1 MIQLLLLAIVWQ
13 PVKVDKFILA
23 NGLTLLVYEDHF
35 APVVS
40 AQIHYRVGAYNDPKG
55 LTGISHLLE
64 HMAFKGTK
72 KYGPKVYDRMIHEA
86 GGEENGFTS
95 THVTAYFANLHKD
108 RYAIEL
114 EFEADRMANLLLDPK
129 EFEPEKHVVMEERRL
144 SENDPYGA
152 FGELH
157 ELLTYTSHPYRNP
170 VLGFMQDIERITLAD
185 IRAWYKRHYN
195 PANAIVVVA
204 GDVKAEAVYRQVD
217 KLFGKLKG
225 LPVRDEVFTETP
237 QQGERRFEC
246 RKDVRMPAV
255 GIQYHTVPVLDP
267 DGYALNLIATILS
280 QGRSS
285 RFQREMVRD
294 KNLAVNIYAYSST
307 AKYGGTFY
315 VFGMPQTGVDV
326 KALEIEIEN
335 QLERLKTDKVCA
347 EELDKAK
354 RLVMA
359 QTIYRQDAP
368 TGIGFTIAN
377 WENTTGD
384 WQNIN
389 RFPEEIQKVTADEIS
404 RVARKYFTRD
414 NRTVGYLLPAENT
427 EEK

>member
-1 MIQLLLLAIVWQ
+1 MIQILLFLAIWQ
-13 PVKVDKFILA
+13 PIKVDKFVLD
-23 NGLTLLVYEDHF
+23 NGLTILVYEDHF

-40 AQIHYRVGAYNDPKG
+40 AQIHYRVGAYDEPKG

-72 KYGPKVYDRMIHEA
+72 KHGPKVYDRAIHEA

-95 THVTAYFANLHKD
+95 SHVTAYFANLHKE
-108 RYAIEL
+108 RYAMEL
-114 EFEADRMANLLLDPK
+114 EFEADRMMNLLLDPK

-144 SENDPYGA
+144 NDNDPYGA

-157 ELLTYTSHPYRNP
+157 DLLTYTYHPYRNP
-170 VLGFMQDIERITLAD
+170 VVGFMSDLERIELAD
-185 IRAWYKRHYN
+185 IKAWYKKYYN

-204 GDVKAEAVYRQVD
+204 GDVNAATVRNLVN
-217 KLFGKLKG
+217 KLFGKMKG
-225 LPVRDEVFTETP
+225 IPVRGETFTEPP
-237 QQGERRFEC
+237 QQGERRFEY

-255 GIQYHTVPVLDP
+255 GIQYHTVTVKEP
-267 DGYALNLIATILS
+267 DAYVLNLIAMILS

-285 RFQREMVRD
+285 RFQREVVRD
-294 KNLAVNIYAYSST
+294 MNLAVNIYAYSST
-307 AKYGGTFY
+307 AKYAGTFY
-315 VFGMPQTGVDV
+315 AFGMPQAGIEV
-326 KALEIEIEN
+326 KTLETEIEN
-335 QLERLKTDKVCA
+335 QLERLKTEKVGI

-359 QTIYRQDAP
+359 QTIYRQDSP

-389 RFPEEIQKVTADEIS
+389 RFPDEIQKVTADDII
-404 RVARKYFTRD
+404 RVAQKYFVRD
-414 NRTVGYLLPAENT
+414 NRTVGYLLPAEKS

>member
-1 MIQLLLLAIVWQ
+1 MIQLLLFTIIWQ
-13 PVKVDKFILA
+13 PVKVDKFILD

-40 AQIHYRVGAYNDPKG
+40 AQIHYRVGAYDEPKG

-72 KYGPKVYDRMIHEA
+72 KYGPKVYDRTIHEA

-95 THVTAYFANLHKD
+95 NHVTAYFANLHKD

-114 EFEADRMANLLLDPK
+114 EFEADRMTNLLLDPK

-144 SENDPYGA
+144 NDNDPYGS
-152 FGELH
+152 FDELLG
-157 ELLTYTSHPYRNP
+157 LLTYTYSPYRNP
-170 VLGFMQDIERITLAD
+170 VVGFMSDLERITLAD
-185 IRAWYKRHYN
+185 VKSWYRRYYN

-204 GDVKAEAVYRQVD
+204 GDVRAADVRLLVN
-217 KLFGKLKG
+217 KLFGKMKG
-225 LPVRDEVFTETP
+225 ALARPDSFVEPP
-237 QQGERRFEC
+237 QQGERRFEY
-246 RKDVRMPAV
+246 RKDVRMPAI
-255 GIQYHTVPVLDP
+255 GIQYQTVSVLDP
-267 DGYALNLIATILS
+267 DAYALNLIAMILS

-285 RFQREMVRD
+285 RFQRETVRE
-294 KNLAVNIYAYSST
+294 KNLAADIYAYSAT
-307 AKYGGTFY
+307 AKYGGTFIA
-315 VFGMPQTGVDV
+315 FGIPQAGVDV
-326 KALEIEIEN
+326 KTLETEIEN
-335 QLERLKTDKVCA
+335 QMERLKTEKVAA

-384 WQNIN
+384 WNNIN
-389 RFPEEIQKVTADEIS
+389 RFPEEIQKVTADDIQ
-404 RVARKYFTRD
+404 RIARKYLIKE
-414 NRTVGYLLPAENT
+414 NRTVGYLLPSERS

>member
-1 MIQLLLLAIVWQ
+1 MIQLLLFLAIWQ
-13 PVKVDKFILA
+13 PIKVDKFVLD

-40 AQIHYRVGAYNDPKG
+40 AQIHYRVGAYNEPKG
-55 LTGISHLLE
+55 RTGISHLLE

-72 KYGPKVYDRMIHEA
+72 KHGPKDYDRAIHEA

-95 THVTAYFANLHKD
+95 THVTAFFANLHKD

-114 EFEADRMANLLLDPK
+114 DFEADRMANLLLDPK

-144 SENDPYGA
+144 NDNDPYGA
-152 FGELH
+152 FGEEFDLI
-157 ELLTYTSHPYRNP
+157 TYLYHPYRNP
-170 VLGFMQDIERITLAD
+170 VVGFMSDLEHITVAD
-185 IRAWYKRHYN
+185 VKDWYRRYYN
-195 PANAIVVVA
+195 PSNAIVVVA
-204 GDVKAEAVYRQVD
+204 GDVEAEAAYALVK

-225 LPVRDEVFTETP
+225 SPVKDEIFAEPP
-237 QQGERRFEC
+237 QQGERRFEY

-255 GIQYHTVPVLDP
+255 GIQYHTVTVLDP
-267 DGYALNLIATILS
+267 EAYALNLIGTILS

-285 RFQREMVRD
+285 RFQREVVRE

-307 AKYGGTFY
+307 AKYAGTFY
-315 VFGMPQTGVDV
+315 LFGIPQAGIDV
-326 KALEIEIEN
+326 KTLETEIEN
-335 QLERLKTDKVCA
+335 QLDRLKTEKVTA

-359 QTIYRQDAP
+359 QTIYRQDSP

-389 RFPEEIQKVTADEIS
+389 RFPDEIQKVTADDIV
-404 RVARKYFTRD
+404 RVAKKYFIKD
-414 NRTVGYLLPAENT
+414 NRTVGYLLPSEKS

>member
-1 MIQLLLLAIVWQ
+1 MIQLLLFTIIWQ
-13 PVKVDKFILA
+13 SIKVDKFILD

-40 AQIHYRVGAYNDPKG
+40 AQIHYRVGAFDEPKG

-64 HMAFKGTK
+64 HMVFKGTK
-72 KYGPKVYDRMIHEA
+72 RYGPKVYDRAIHEA

-95 THVTAYFANLHKD
+95 NHVTAFFANLHKD
-108 RYAIEL
+108 RYVIEL
-114 EFEADRMANLLLDPK
+114 EFEADRMINLLLDPK
-129 EFEPEKHVVMEERRL
+129 EFEPEKRVVMEERRL
-144 SENDPYGA
+144 NDNDPYGS
-152 FGELH
+152 FGELQD
-157 ELLTYTSHPYRNP
+157 LLTYTYSPYRNP
-170 VLGFMQDIERITLAD
+170 VVGFMSDLERIRLED
-185 IRAWYKRHYN
+185 VRAWYRRYYN

-204 GDVKAEAVYRQVD
+204 GDVRAADVRLMVN

-225 LPVRDEVFTETP
+225 APVPKEKFTEPP
-237 QQGERRFEC
+237 QQGERRFEY

-255 GIQYHTVPVLDP
+255 GIQYHTVTVNEP
-267 DGYALNLIATILS
+267 DAYVLNLIAMILS

-285 RFQREMVRD
+285 RFQREVVRD
-294 KNLAVNIYAYSST
+294 KNLSVNIYAYSST
-307 AKYGGTFY
+307 AKYAGTFY
-315 VFGMPQTGVDV
+315 VFGMPQTGVEV
-326 KALEIEIEN
+326 KTLETEIED
-335 QLERLKTDKVCA
+335 QLERLKTEKVGA

-359 QTIYRQDAP
+359 QTIYRQDSP

-389 RFPEEIQKVTADEIS
+389 RFPDEIQKVAADDII
-404 RVARKYFTRD
+404 RVAQKYFVRD
-414 NRTVGYLLPAENT
+414 NRTVGYLLPSGT
-427 EEK
+427 SEEK